1 MKQDILVDI
10 KRKRPKDISK
20 ACRLLKMNR
29 SSLTYQSVKDDK
41 YLEEQLLQLGKDHPR
56 EGFWKCYFRLRNQ
69 GDKTNHKR
77 MHRVYRNLGLSLR
90 RKAKKRLPQRV
101 KEALEVPLHFTHTW
115 SIDFMSDALSTGSKF
130 RSFNVIDDFNREI
143 LFIEVDYS
151 LKSSR
156 VIWVLRHLIHKHGKP
171 AKIRMDNGPE
181 FIAKIAGEFS
191 EMFGIEFKYIE
202 PGKPTQNAFIERF
215 NKSYREGVLDSYLFD
230 RIEEVREVTEEWVFD
245 YNHLR
250 PHDAL
255 KGMPPVAYRE
265 KMKKNENVPYG
276 LRSASATPSL
286 HYAHK
291 GLQET
296 SINE

>member
-90 RKAKKRLPQRV
+90 RKAKKRLPQRI
-101 KEALEVPLHFTHTW
+101 KEALEVPSHFTHTW

-151 LKSSR
+151 ICDYLDKFRSLYYEHNDASLRCYSKTGKQNKDIIVPIQYMEDPTKWKLQNFTIDSAAPIIPISS
-156 VIWVLRHLIHKHGKP
+156 
-171 AKIRMDNGPE
+171 
-181 FIAKIAGEFS
+181 S
-191 EMFGIEFKYIE
+191 
-202 PGKPTQNAFIERF
+202 Q
-215 NKSYREGVLDSYLFD
+215 
-230 RIEEVREVTEEWVFD
+230 
-245 YNHLR
+245 
-250 PHDAL
+250 
-255 KGMPPVAYRE
+255 
-265 KMKKNENVPYG
+265 KK
-276 LRSASATPSL
+276 R
-286 HYAHK
+286 
-291 GLQET
+291 T
-296 SINE
+296 SRYSP